1 MNRMTNLL
9 LVGTLGALGSL
20 PSACSSGESFPRVRV
35 KHASLAFDIPADW
48 QRTDQNQ
55 HGVATAV
62 WQPDDSDR
70 KESITVIRTELS
82 PAVAKAGASG
92 IEPYLAAAQR
102 SLPDARVS
110 KTKRITT
117 AKGLHGAR
125 VDVEFTPQGQ
135 SEPYRR
141 AHVVLVDGSAL
152 VHVLYT
158 ALEPDRDFDA
168 LGVVLDNLQHE
179 GA

>member
-9 LVGTLGALGSL
+9 LVGTLGAL
-20 PSACSSGESFPRVRV
+20 ACCDSGDGIARARV
-35 KHASLAFDIPADW
+35 KHASLEFDVPADW

-55 HGVATAV
+55 RGVATAE
-62 WQPDDSDR
+62 WQPDDNDR

-82 PAVAKAGASG
+82 PAVAKAGAAG

-117 AKGLHGAR
+117 AKGLQGVR
-125 VDVEFTPQGQ
+125 VDLEFTPQGQ
-135 SEPYRR
+135 SDPYHR
-141 AHVVLVDGSAL
+141 ALVVLVDGGSL
-152 VHVLYT
+152 IHVLYT
-158 ALEPDRDFDA
+158 AQQPDRDLDA

>member
-1 MNRMTNLL
+1 
-9 LVGTLGALGSL
+9 
-20 PSACSSGESFPRVRV
+20 
-35 KHASLAFDIPADW
+35 
-48 QRTDQNQ
+48 
-55 HGVATAV
+55 V
-62 WQPDDSDR
+62 WQPDDNDR
-70 KESITVIRTELS
+70 KESITVIRTGLS